1 MKKLLLPAAMLLFIS
16 TSCTKSPDAAAT
28 EVCDCYK
35 ALGEAELKSV
45 LGETQKCLDL
55 AKEYKAGFTQDE
67 LKVFRNATADCVTD
81 GLFSN

>member
-1 MKKLLLPAAMLLFIS
+1 MKKLLLPAALLFIVS
-16 TSCTKSPDAAAT
+16 TSCTKSPESAAT
-28 EVCDCYK
+28 EVCECYK
-35 ALGEAELKSV
+35 ALGQAELNSV

-55 AKEYKAGFTQDE
+55 AKEYKAGFTKDE